1 MMTKE
6 HLTSEYLKQ
15 VAPSSFEI
23 AHLAIE
29 VTKAFIRKGHQ
40 IEVQDVLE
48 MLRHRSAE
56 DIIADIDETEGP
68 IS

>member
-48 MLRHRSAE
+48 MLRHRTAAE
-56 DIIADIDETEGP
+56 IIADLDEIEGP

>member
-1 MMTKE
+1 MLVND
-6 HLTSEYLKQ
+6 HLTSEYLKN

-29 VTKAFIRKGHQ
+29 VTKAYIRKGLQ
-40 IEVQDVLE
+40 IEVGDVLD
-48 MLRHRSAE
+48 MLEHRSAE
-56 DIIADIDETEGP
+56 EIIKDIEGHQGS

>member
-1 MMTKE
+1 MLSKDN
-6 HLTSEYLKQ
+6 LTTEYLKQ
-15 VAPSSFEI
+15 VAPSTFEI

-29 VTKAFIRKGHQ
+29 VTKAYIKKGYQ

-48 MLRHRSAE
+48 MLRHRTAAE
-56 DIIADIDETEGP
+56 IIADIDESEGP

>member
-15 VAPSSFEI
+15 VAPSAFEI

-29 VTKAFIRKGHQ
+29 VTKAYIRKGHQ
-40 IEVQDVLE
+40 IEVEDVLE
-48 MLRHRSAE
+48 MLRHRTAQE
-56 DIIADIDETEGP
+56 IIADIDESEGP

>member
-1 MMTKE
+1 MLFKE
-6 HLTSEYLKQ
+6 NLTTEYLKQ
-15 VAPSSFEI
+15 VAPSTFEI

-29 VTKAFIRKGHQ
+29 VTKAYIKKGYQ

-48 MLRHRSAE
+48 MLRHRTAAE
-56 DIIADIDETEGP
+56 IIADIDESEGP

>member
-1 MMTKE
+1 MNTKDN
-6 HLTSEYLKQ
+6 LTNEYLKQ

-29 VTKAFIRKGHQ
+29 ITKAFIRKGHQ
-40 IEVQDVLE
+40 IEVSDVLA
-48 MLRHRSAE
+48 MLQHRTAAE
-56 DIIADIDETEGP
+56 IIADIDDVEGP